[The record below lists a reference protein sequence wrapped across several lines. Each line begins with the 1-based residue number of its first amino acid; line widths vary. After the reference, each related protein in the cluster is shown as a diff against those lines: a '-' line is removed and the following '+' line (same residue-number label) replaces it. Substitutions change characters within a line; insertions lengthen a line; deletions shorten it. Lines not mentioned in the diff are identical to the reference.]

1 MIDRANIKKENAAYD
16 ELIAA
21 GYQPQ
26 GRNSAGKCAVGIP
39 TNTGGLDVLEFNS
52 WQDAADYLTNK

>member
-26 GRNSAGKCAVGIP
+26 GRNSKGKCAVFRIS
-39 TNTGGLDVLEFNS
+39 NEHRNNEV
-52 WQDAADYLTNK
+52 